1 LIFINDIADD
11 MLGLCRL
18 FADDTSVGE
27 RSLEINSLCSMV
39 NIDLNNIKHWAKQWL
54 VELNPEKTEIV
65 YFSTRPSP
73 VDLYFS
79 TDNIKIKPVDAHKH
93 IGVTLSVDGKWSKHI
108 NNVVV
113 KSSRQI
119 AVLCKIKVKVSRN
132 LLENIYM
139 TFIRPL
145 LEYSCE
151 VWDSCTAADAGR
163 LKQLQLE
170 AARIVTGLT
179 AYNASLSSLYA
190 KTGWE
195 KLYTR
200 RKIRKLSL
208 FYNIIKGDTPDY
220 LSDLQP
226 QTVNQT
232 NNYNLQNANNFT
244 IPQCRLTLYQNS
256 FFPATILWNNLPQYI
271 RDSPS
276 NCILKSR
283 LKTYYNNPVKPP
295 KYFSFGSRLASILHT
310 RLRQNCSSLK
320 GDLFRCNLIDS
331 CYCYCDNYVEN
342 S

>member
-1 LIFINDIADD
+1 
-11 MLGLCRL
+11 
-18 FADDTSVGE
+18 
-27 RSLEINSLCSMV
+27 
-39 NIDLNNIKHWAKQWL
+39 
-54 VELNPEKTEIV
+54 
-65 YFSTRPSP
+65 
-73 VDLYFS
+73 
-79 TDNIKIKPVDAHKH
+79 
-93 IGVTLSVDGKWSKHI
+93 
-108 NNVVV
+108 
-113 KSSRQI
+113 
-119 AVLCKIKVKVSRN
+119 
-132 LLENIYM
+132 M

-220 LSDLQP
+220 LSDLLP